1 MATRALS
8 GAVAGAAVAPA
19 VRLALFVELA
29 FDAGAVRLWSGVG
42 PVAWDGKTWTGAG
55 TLGAVSAIEE
65 TGELRAPGV
74 TFTLSG
80 VASAV
85 VALALGEAYQGRPA
99 VVWLAMLDEA
109 GAIVADPVKVFAGR
123 MDRMELARERTS
135 AVVRLSAENRLV
147 DFERPAAALYYLPD
161 DQKRLYPGDRGLDY
175 VPSLQDKVIYWGRQV
190 LKPKPGDPGGGG
202 VPAGGGGGPGR
213 PGGR

>member
-1 MATRALS
+1 MATRALA
-8 GAVAGAAVAPA
+8 GAVAAGVGAAA
-19 VRLALFVELA
+19 VRLALFVELL
-29 FDAGAVRLWSGVG
+29 FDAGAVRLWSGIG
-42 PVAWDGKTWTGAG
+42 TAAWDGKTWTGAG
-55 TLGAVSAIEE
+55 TLGGVSAIEE

-74 TFTLSG
+74 VFTLSG

-85 VALALGEAYQGRPA
+85 LALALGEPVQGRPA
-99 VVWLAMLDEA
+99 AVWLALVDEA

-123 MDRMELARERTS
+123 MDRVEIVREREAAT
-135 AVVRLSAENRLV
+135 VRLAAENRLV
-147 DFERPAAALYYLPD
+147 DFERPPAALYYLPE

-190 LKPKPGDPGGGG
+190 LKPAKGE
-202 VPAGGGGGPGR
+202 PAGGGTAPGEGRGGSR